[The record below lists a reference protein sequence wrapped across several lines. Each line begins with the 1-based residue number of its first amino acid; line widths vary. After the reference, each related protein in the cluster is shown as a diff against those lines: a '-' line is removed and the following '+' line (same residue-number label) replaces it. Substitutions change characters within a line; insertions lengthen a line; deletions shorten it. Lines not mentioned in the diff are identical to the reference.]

1 MRKTRFGI
9 IGTGRISD
17 WVLKGAVLDPRFEA
31 AAVCSRSEDNAR
43 RFAEKHSIP
52 KTYTDIE
59 KIASD
64 PDIDAIYIGTPNHT
78 HHDIAIRCMSLGK
91 HVLCEKPLA
100 SNALEVKE
108 MIASAKANGVALMEA
123 MISTL
128 SPNFRMVQE
137 RVRSLGNVR
146 NYSGVF
152 CQFSSKYEFLKRI
165 LAGEEDSPVPS
176 SFNPDCS
183 GGALMDIGIYPI
195 YPMVTLFGRPKSVKA
210 NVLTIDVP
218 SSVGMSPIDL
228 QGTAL
233 FEYDGMTASATY
245 SKITDSRLPTEISCE
260 GGILSL
266 DQIHITRKV
275 DFIPHGAPSSG
286 RSDGPSRMDISVPC
300 DPDEYLCEFKEF
312 IDVIES
318 GKMESGNN
326 SLQNS
331 LTTAE
336 IMDEIRQQSQTR

>member
-43 RFAEKHSIP
+43 RFAEMHNIP

-64 PDIDAIYIGTPNHT
+64 PGIDAIYIGTPNHT

-152 CQFSSKYEFLKRI
+152 CQFSSKYELLKRI
-165 LAGEEDSPVPS
+165 LLRRC
-176 SFNPDCS
+176 PDGHRNLS
-183 GGALMDIGIYPI
+183 HLP
-195 YPMVTLFGRPKSVKA
+195 
-210 NVLTIDVP
+210 
-218 SSVGMSPIDL
+218 
-228 QGTAL
+228 
-233 FEYDGMTASATY
+233 DGHPFRAS
-245 SKITDSRLPTEISCE
+245 
-260 GGILSL
+260 
-266 DQIHITRKV
+266 
-275 DFIPHGAPSSG
+275 
-286 RSDGPSRMDISVPC
+286 
-300 DPDEYLCEFKEF
+300 
-312 IDVIES
+312 
-318 GKMESGNN
+318 
-326 SLQNS
+326 
-331 LTTAE
+331 
-336 IMDEIRQQSQTR
+336 